1 MHWRLSEASAIG
13 VVGASQI
20 EVAPNA
26 PAQGA
31 HWRTTNSQ
39 AAQPAAAWQIA
50 AVRPM
55 TTHSSQP
62 LEVYSRQNDLIV
74 RYGQGPAEQFSYQ
87 LDWRLLET
95 PAPFVAAI
103 ELWVS
108 IQTNLLDTQPELE
121 IACSAPS
128 GMGWSAFEHQQLG
141 TEHQA
146 SVAGET
152 ATESQSTEVDR
163 GPAALLCSSLP
174 TAAQRA
180 TAQGLWLIEPTDQR
194 HARRCSED
202 DQAEQR
208 VRLFGHFMEK
218 GVIRR
223 ARMRFLL
230 AQASGA
236 KASITQQQV
245 IAAYRDFA
253 NSPLPLTA

>member
-20 EVAPNA
+20 EVVPNA

-39 AAQPAAAWQIA
+39 TAQPAAAWQIA

-55 TTHSSQP
+55 PTHNSQP

-95 PAPFVAAI
+95 PAPFMAAI

-108 IQTNLLDTQPELE
+108 IQTDLLDTQPELE
-121 IACSAPS
+121 IACIAPA

-141 TEHQA
+141 TDLQA
-146 SVAGET
+146 SVAEET
-152 ATESQSTEVDR
+152 GTESQPTEGGR

-174 TAAQRA
+174 STTQHAAVQC
-180 TAQGLWLIEPTDQR
+180 LWLIEPTDQR
-194 HARRCSED
+194 HTRRCSED

-230 AQASGA
+230 AQASA
-236 KASITQQQV
+236 AEAAITREQV
-245 IAAYRDFA
+245 SAAYRDFA

>member
-20 EVAPNA
+20 EVAPSA

-31 HWRTTNSQ
+31 DWRITNSQ
-39 AAQPAAAWQIA
+39 AAQPVAAWQIA

-55 TTHSSQP
+55 PAHGSQP

-95 PAPFVAAI
+95 PAPFIAAI
-103 ELWVS
+103 ELWLS
-108 IQTNLLDTQPELE
+108 IQTDLLDTQPELE
-121 IACSAPS
+121 VTCSAPAGRS
-128 GMGWSAFEHQQLG
+128 WSTFEHQQLAADP
-141 TEHQA
+141 QA
-146 SVAGET
+146 SATGATAIET
-152 ATESQSTEVDR
+152 QSIEGGR
-163 GPAALLCSSLP
+163 GPAALLCSGLP
-174 TAAQRA
+174 TAADRA
-180 TAQGLWLIEPTDQR
+180 AMQGLWLIEPTDQR
-194 HARRCSED
+194 HVRRCSGD
-202 DQAEQR
+202 DQAEQQ

-230 AQASGA
+230 AEASGA
-236 KASITQQQV
+236 QAAITQEQV